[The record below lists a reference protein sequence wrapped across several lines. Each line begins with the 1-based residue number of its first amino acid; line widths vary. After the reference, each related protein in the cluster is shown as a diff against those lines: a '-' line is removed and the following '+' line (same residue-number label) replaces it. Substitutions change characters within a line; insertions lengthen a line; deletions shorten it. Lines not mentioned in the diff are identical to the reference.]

1 MTGSSRTPAEDPAK
15 RVECEQIGKTV
26 FENAMIV
33 VNIMGGSTNAVLHLI
48 AVAGSTPFLADLKPS
63 GKYVMHDLYKVGGTP
78 ALLKFLLKER
88 LINGSGITITG
99 KTMKENVA
107 LWPDFSVAQPI
118 IHPPSSPIKPS
129 GHLQILCG
137 SLTPGGPV
145 GKITGQEG
153 LRFEGTAKC
162 YDYKYAFIEALEKDG
177 IKKGE
182 RQS

>member
-1 MTGSSRTPAEDPAK
+1 
-15 RVECEQIGKTV
+15 
-26 FENAMIV
+26 
-33 VNIMGGSTNAVLHLI
+33 
-48 AVAGSTPFLADLKPS
+48 
-63 GKYVMHDLYKVGGTP
+63 MHDLYKVGGTP

-99 KTMKENVA
+99 KMMKEN
-107 LWPDFSVAQPI
+107 PI
-118 IHPPSSPIKPS
+118 IYPSSSPIKPS
-129 GHLQILCG
+129 GHLQILRG
-137 SLTPGGPV
+137 SLTLGGPV

-153 LRFEGTAKC
+153 LRFEGTAKY

>member
-1 MTGSSRTPAEDPAK
+1 MTGSNRTPAEDLAK
-15 RVECEQIGKTV
+15 RVECEQIRETA

-33 VNIMGGSTNAVLHLI
+33 VNIIGGTVSDK
-48 AVAGSTPFLADLKPS
+48 TPFLADLKSS

-88 LINGSGITITG
+88 LINGSRITITG
-99 KTMKENVA
+99 ETMKENVA

-129 GHLQILCG
+129 GHLQILRG
-137 SLTPGGPV
+137 SLTPGGSV